1 MKVPQILNEIMKDN
15 FKCILLIGEQIES
28 VVIKDCENVIIEDIG
43 DKKLQKNPPTDDNYS
58 DDNDK

>member
-28 VVIKDCENVIIEDIG
+28 VVIKDCENVIIEDI
-43 DKKLQKNPPTDDNYS
+43 DVL
-58 DDNDK
+58 